1 MKNKKSHK
9 KSHKKQR
16 GSAKSKKKLSKKK
29 DYIYKA
35 PRTTKDGKM
44 TKASLNTYNPM
55 EEDTKNKAATRIQS
69 LTRGKQSRKTKSDMK
84 SDWYPGFP
92 TNAPS
97 KPLDL
102 EAISRITENI
112 IQGVDSRTER
122 DKLKSKR
129 DKIYDRYT
137 TELDKLGKLD
147 ETKYNWGEYY
157 SEKDITRKP
166 TEETKEL
173 IRFEKKNY
181 DKLKQIADKK
191 KYWQKQVDK
200 TGNKNE
206 YNEFNPNNITDS
218 QRYNIRSSAAYYIK
232 NPGNDLYDSHYYKGL
247 YFDEDEDDN
256 KYLPDYKVEEP
267 PELSSLKSDDTV
279 TYSEDDE
286 LLIPRDKITDAIDYY
301 KKRDAAESK
310 LFKTYEA
317 YTNKY
322 NKLEDEL
329 DENLELDIEKCL
341 NAKKMAKADIKLYKD
356 KHFMKN
362 YYEPCSDNDNLTQIY
377 VETFYSLPWEL
388 INPTSKLEWGE
399 RIDIMIH
406 NIPAT
411 GWKNSIITKEGQE
424 KLRKILLF
432 QGLLDD
438 PYSKYI
444 NHEKTALEYGNRRSK
459 FDMLV
464 ELSNFYRWAI
474 RGGTRLL
481 HIPGH
486 PKIVSK
492 LPGKSHLQETFNMLD
507 EAFKENPEYFNGN
520 VEKVKRYF
528 ILRLIGLIGN
538 PDYKDFLD
546 SYIVKT
552 TNTITGFKRDITT
565 YEEDYDTN
573 IQILQELMKKYNLTE
588 KDINKDRF
596 DEYRYIYKV
605 PNTKHLELLGRMID
619 FSSRLEEIEK
629 KKVKIL
635 KLEKNIEMAKRFTR
649 ITSTKKDYITWEAD
663 KLIYE

>member
-1 MKNKKSHK
+1 MKNK

-29 DYIYKA
+29 DKYMYKA

-102 EAISRITENI
+102 EVISRITEGV

-122 DKLKSKR
+122 DKLRNKR
-129 DKIYDRYT
+129 DKIYNKYT

-157 SEKDITRKP
+157 SEKDINTKP
-166 TEETKEL
+166 TEEMKEL

-191 KYWQKQVDK
+191 NYWRQKVDK
-200 TGNKNE
+200 INNDTWNE
-206 YNEFNPNNITDS
+206 YRKSTPNNITDS
-218 QRYNIRSSAAYYIK
+218 QRYNIRSSAMYYIK
-232 NPGNDLYDSHYYKGL
+232 NPEKDLYDSHYYKGQ

-256 KYLPDYKVEEP
+256 KYLPDYEIEER

-286 LLIPRDKITDAIDYY
+286 LLIPREKITDAIDYY

-310 LFKTYEA
+310 LLRTYKA

-322 NKLEDEL
+322 DKLENEL

-377 VETFYSLPWEL
+377 IETFYSLPWEL

-399 RIDIMIH
+399 RIDDMIR
-406 NIPAT
+406 NIPKT
-411 GWKNSIITKEGQE
+411 GWKNSIITNEGQK
-424 KLRKILLF
+424 KLREILLF

-438 PYSKYI
+438 PYSEYI
-444 NHEKTALEYGNRRSK
+444 NHNKIALEYGNRRSK
-459 FDMLV
+459 FDIVV
-464 ELSNFYRWAI
+464 ELSNFYRWAVRGSI
-474 RGGTRLL
+474 RLV
-481 HIPGH
+481 HISGH
-486 PKIVSK
+486 PNIVSK

-507 EAFKENPEYFNGN
+507 DAFEENPEYFNGN

-538 PDYKDFLD
+538 PDYKEFLN
-546 SYIVKT
+546 SYINKT
-552 TNTITGFKRDITT
+552 YNTIIAFKSDITT

-573 IQILQELMKKYNLTE
+573 IQILQEIMKKYNLTE
-588 KDINKDRF
+588 KDINKNVF

-605 PNTKHLELLGRMID
+605 SNTKHRELLGRMIN
-619 FSSRLEEIEK
+619 FASKLEEIEK

-635 KLEKNIEMAKRFTR
+635 KLKKNLEMAKRFSR
-649 ITSTKKDYITWEAD
+649 ISSTKKDYMTWEAD
-663 KLIYE
+663 KIIYE